1 MSTNVHPRVGG
12 YVAGDVGRR
21 CSASSPCTTG
31 RDVDVTDVWCQRTQR
46 QQAATTAPE
55 GTIVS
60 RSQCQRLV
68 TSGGRY
74 VNSRN
79 VRGPQSQRAAT
90 TAWRDV
96 SEPQRQSAATVSAPL
111 RQSGATSA
119 RCSVRACNVGASLRQ
134 RQSAETSAWR

>member
-1 MSTNVHPRVGG
+1 MLQSPAGERSQAWRRTIDNTSLRRLIQAGRCQQTCTRASAGMWDVAVVQVRPARQDEALTSPTCGVSGRNVSRPRRHR
-12 YVAGDVGRR
+12 A
-21 CSASSPCTTG
+21 
-31 RDVDVTDVWCQRTQR
+31 
-46 QQAATTAPE
+46 TAPE

-60 RSQCQRLV
+60 GPQCHRLV

-96 SEPQRQSAATVSAPL
+96 SEMQRQSV
-111 RQSGATSA
+111 
-119 RCSVRACNVGASLRQ
+119 
-134 RQSAETSAWR
+134 